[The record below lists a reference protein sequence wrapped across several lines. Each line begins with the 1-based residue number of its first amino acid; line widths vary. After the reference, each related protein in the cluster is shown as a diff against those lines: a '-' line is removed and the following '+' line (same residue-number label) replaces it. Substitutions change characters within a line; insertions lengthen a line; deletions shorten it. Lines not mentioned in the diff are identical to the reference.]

1 MSRNYYYVR
10 SRLLDGGSY
19 TVGELASMTN
29 STMSEVR
36 QSIDDLRRQG
46 YKVKNDGRYF
56 WIDGILDPPENID
69 GVIKKCINIIR
80 K

>member
-1 MSRNYYYVR
+1 
-10 SRLLDGGSY
+10 
-19 TVGELASMTN
+19 MTN

-36 QSIDDLRRQG
+36 QSIDDLRLQG